1 MQYTYQARDDK
12 GTLRTGTVE
21 AATESDAFD
30 TLKNHGFIVIGIA
43 PEQKKDLLSGLSFL
57 NFLSRVSNKDIVL
70 FSRQLATLIDAS
82 VPIVQSLQILQYQVS
97 SEGLRKIIMELTQKV
112 ESGDSLSSAMSQYPK
127 VFSPLYVN
135 LVRSAELSGTLDDAF
150 NYLANQLEKD
160 YDMRSKVI
168 GAMMYPAF
176 IVGALVIVGFLMF
189 LYVLPPLIGVLQES
203 SVALPFT
210 TKILIGVTNFLQ
222 KLWWLVALLMVG
234 GLVGGRY
241 YSQTYGG
248 RYVVD
253 YLKVNTPFVGGIFQK
268 IYMARFARNLATLVA
283 GGIPIVKA
291 LESVAD
297 IIGNQVYHD
306 LILEAAQQVRNGKSI
321 AMALVDRPEFPPI
334 ISQMTQIG
342 ETTGKLYEI
351 LDKLAGFYEKE
362 VATVL
367 GTLTTLLEPAIMIL
381 LGLAVAVMVAGI
393 LLPIYNLA
401 GAQ

>member
-1 MQYTYQARDDK
+1 MQYQYQARDEN

-21 AATESDAFD
+21 AITEAVAFD
-30 TLKNHGFIVIGIA
+30 TLKNHGFIVISIA
-43 PEQKKDLLSGLSFL
+43 PVQKNDILGGLNIF
-57 NFLSRVSNKDIVL
+57 NRVSAKDVVL

-82 VPIVQSLQILQYQVS
+82 VPIVQALQILEYQVTS
-97 SEGLRKIIMELTQKV
+97 PSLRKVITELVQKV
-112 ESGDSLSSAMSQYPK
+112 EAGDSLSAALSQYPK

-135 LVRSAELSGTLDDAF
+135 LVRSSELSGTLDDAF

-160 YDMRSKVI
+160 YDMRSKII
-168 GAMMYPAF
+168 GSLTYPAF
-176 IVGALVIVGFLMF
+176 IVGALIIVGFLMF
-189 LYVLPPLIGVLQES
+189 IYVLPPLIGVLEES

-210 TKILIGVTNFLQ
+210 TKILIASTNFMQ
-222 KLWWLVALLMVG
+222 KFWWLVIILMVG
-234 GLVGGRY
+234 GGVGLRY
-241 YSQTYGG
+241 YSQTFGG
-248 RYVVD
+248 KYAID
-253 YLKVNTPFVGGIFQK
+253 YIKIKTPFIGGIFQK
-268 IYMARFARNLATLVA
+268 IYMARFSRNLATLVS

-306 LILEAAQQVRNGKSI
+306 VIMDAAQQVRNGKSI
-321 AMALVDRPEFPPI
+321 AVALVDKPEFPPI

-342 ETTGKLYEI
+342 ETTGKLHEI
-351 LDKLAGFYEKE
+351 LDKLASFYEKE
-362 VATVL
+362 VNTVL
-367 GTLTTLLEPAIMIL
+367 STLTTLLEPAIMIL

>member
-1 MQYTYQARDDK
+1 MEYSYQARDEK
-12 GTLRTGTVE
+12 GVLRTGTVE
-21 AATESDAFD
+21 APTEANAFD
-30 TLKNHGFIVIGIA
+30 ILKNHGFIVISITQQ
-43 PEQKKDLLSGLSFL
+43 QKKDLLGALDIL
-57 NFLSRVSNKDIVL
+57 NRISAKDVVL

-97 SEGLRKIIMELTQKV
+97 SVNLRKVIIELTQKV
-112 ESGDSLSSAMSQYPK
+112 ESGDSLSSALAQYPK

-160 YDMRSKVI
+160 YDMRAKII
-168 GAMMYPAF
+168 GSMTYPLF
-176 IVGALVIVGFLMF
+176 ILGALLVVGFLMF
-189 LYVLPPLIGVLQES
+189 IYVLPPLVGVLQES

-210 TKILIGVTNFLQ
+210 TQILIGATDFMQ
-222 KLWWLVALLMVG
+222 KFWWLLILVIIGG
-234 GLVGGRY
+234 GLGIRI
-241 YSQTYGG
+241 YSQTFSGKYAI
-248 RYVVD
+248 D
-253 YLKVNTPFVGGIFQK
+253 YIKVKAPFIGGIFKK
-268 IYMARFARNLATLVA
+268 IYMARFSRNLATLIS

-306 LILEAAQQVRNGKSI
+306 LIMDVAQQVRNGKSI

-342 ETTGKLYEI
+342 ETTGKLNEI

-362 VATVL
+362 VNAVL
-367 GTLTTLLEPAIMIL
+367 STLTTLLEPVIMIL